1 MPFPLS
7 IRDRGHF
14 PQQRLKLEL
23 RLCFIVV
30 GRTDGI
36 GWAGA
41 FHVLTLLG
49 LLGHNAGR
57 A

>member
-14 PQQRLKLEL
+14 PQQRLELEL

-36 GWAGA
+36 GWASA

-49 LLGHNAGR
+49 LLGRNAGR